1 MTEMPELAAFHDV
14 RFPLDLAFGASGGPV
29 RRTEIVALAS
39 GHEQRNQ
46 RWSRSRRRYD
56 AGFAVRTIG
65 QLQEILDFF
74 EARGGRLH
82 SFRFRDPLD
91 GQSSPLGSPITPLDQ
106 LIGAG
111 TGSRASYPLV
121 KNLAGQASATGR
133 PITKPVPG
141 SVRVAVGGTERYA
154 GTHFS
159 VDHLTGMVTFLAGNV
174 PAAGAR
180 VTAGFAFDIPARFD
194 TDEIRVSLIAFEAGE
209 VPSIPIVEVLE

>member
-1 MTEMPELAAFHDV
+1 MPELAAFHDV
-14 RFPLDLAFGASGGPV
+14 RFPLDLALGASGGPV
-29 RRTEIVALAS
+29 RRTEIIALAS

-65 QLQEILDFF
+65 QLQEILAFF

-91 GQSSPLGSPITPLDQ
+91 GQSSPHGSPITPLDQ
-106 LIGAG
+106 LIGTG
-111 TGSRASYPLV
+111 TGSQASFQLV
-121 KNLAGQASATGR
+121 KNLPGQAPASGR
-133 PITKPVPG
+133 AITKPVPG
-141 SVRVAVGGTERYA
+141 SVRIAVGGTERSA

-159 VDHLTGMVTFLAGNV
+159 VDHLTGIVSFLAGSV
-174 PAAGAR
+174 PAQGAR
-180 VTAGFAFDIPARFD
+180 VTAGYAFDIPVRFD

-209 VPSIPIVEVLE
+209 VPSIPIVEVLV